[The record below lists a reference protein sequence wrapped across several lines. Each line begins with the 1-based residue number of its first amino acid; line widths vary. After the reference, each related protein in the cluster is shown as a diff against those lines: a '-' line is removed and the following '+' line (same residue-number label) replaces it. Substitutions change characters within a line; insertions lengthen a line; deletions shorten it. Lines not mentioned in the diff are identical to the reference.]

1 MLKGTEGERK
11 MGSLGARVVLLVAR
25 HSQGGRR
32 FISFWRHWRYSAPK
46 TPLATI
52 THDGRADISIST
64 RQQTSTS
71 LLLDPDP
78 SFHGPRS
85 VRAITLQ
92 VAVAR
97 VLGKLR
103 LVNLI
108 QLRTA

>member
-1 MLKGTEGERK
+1 MLKCTEGERK
-11 MGSLGARVVLLVAR
+11 MGSLGARVVLLVAK

-32 FISFWRHWRYSAPK
+32 FISFWRHWRLLGPENTAGD
-46 TPLATI
+46 I
-52 THDGRADISIST
+52 THDIRADISIST
-64 RQQTSTS
+64 RHQTRTS

-108 QLRTA
+108 QLWTA